1 MPGFAVRLQEVM
13 TDNDVGVA
21 EVARMAGVSR
31 QTIYNIMQ
39 PGYDPISPGV
49 RKVASALKVDPLDL
63 IPRQDDVTVQ
73 TARILDVLRAAA
85 ARKESRAFEVL
96 PALLAETEPGLLTAI
111 RPSSDLEVR
120 VLGAALAMAA
130 ELTGK
135 AHLRSLAEALLRLE
149 DPHQAIFFG
158 KLAVDPVTI
167 IERTPKPLRAHRVFG
182 AFTEELFRRHL
193 AKD

>member
-63 IPRQDDVTVQ
+63 IPRQDDVSVQ
-73 TARILDVLRAAA
+73 TATILDVLRAVA

-96 PALLAETEPGLLTAI
+96 PALLAEADPTLLPSI
-111 RPSSDLEVR
+111 RPSNDTEVR

-130 ELTGK
+130 ELTGNT
-135 AHLRSLAEALLRLE
+135 HLRSLAEALLRLE
-149 DPHQAIFFG
+149 DPHHAIFFG
-158 KLAVDPVTI
+158 KLPVDPVTI

-182 AFTEELFRRHL
+182 AFTEDLFRRHL

>member
-63 IPRQDDVTVQ
+63 IPRQDDVSVQ
-73 TARILDVLRAAA
+73 TATILDVLRAVA

-96 PALLAETEPGLLTAI
+96 PALLAEADPTLLPSI
-111 RPSSDLEVR
+111 RPSNDAEVR
-120 VLGAALAMAA
+120 VLGAALAMGA

-149 DPHQAIFFG
+149 DPHHAIFFG
-158 KLAVDPVTI
+158 KLPVDPVTI

-182 AFTEELFRRHL
+182 AFTEDLFRRHL

>member
-1 MPGFAVRLQEVM
+1 MTGFAVKLQEVM
-13 TDNDVGVA
+13 KDNDVGVA

-31 QTIYNIMQ
+31 QTIYNLLQ
-39 PGYDPISPGV
+39 PGFDPISPGV
-49 RKVASALKVDPLDL
+49 RKVARALKVDPLDL

-73 TARILDVLRAAA
+73 TARILDVLRSAA

-96 PALLAETEPGLLTAI
+96 PALLAEADPDILTSI
-111 RPSSDLEVR
+111 RPTNDTGVR

-135 AHLRSLAEALLRLE
+135 AQLRSLAEALLQLE

-158 KLAVDPVTI
+158 KLPVDPVTI

>member
-1 MPGFAVRLQEVM
+1 MSGFAARLQEVM
-13 TDNDVGVA
+13 KDNDIGVA

-31 QTIYNIMQ
+31 QTIYNLMQ

-73 TARILDVLRAAA
+73 TARILDVLRSAA

-96 PALLAETEPGLLTAI
+96 PALLAKADPALLTAI
-111 RPSSDLEVR
+111 RPSNETEVR

-158 KLAVDPVTI
+158 KLPVDPVTI

-182 AFTEELFRRHL
+182 AFTEDLFRRHL

>member
-63 IPRQDDVTVQ
+63 IPRQDDVSVQ
-73 TARILDVLRAAA
+73 TATILDVLRAVA

-96 PALLAETEPGLLTAI
+96 PALLAEADPTLLTAI
-111 RPSSDLEVR
+111 RPSNDTAVR

-158 KLAVDPVTI
+158 KLPVDPVTI

-182 AFTEELFRRHL
+182 AFTEDLFRRHL